1 MTLREAAFMWFY
13 IMLGS
18 GTVYWIYDR
27 VKANAFDAGYWSGR
41 SAGWKSCNEYQA
53 KIQKLKLDQVFDYD
67 KN

>member
-18 GTVYWIYDR
+18 GTIYWIYDR
-27 VKANAFDAGYWSGR
+27 LKSNSYDAGYWCGR
-41 SAGWKSCNEYQA
+41 SAGWRAANEHYE
-53 KIQKLKLDQVFDYD
+53 KIRKLKSQSVFDYD